1 MIKVFRRYQKV
12 LYSLVLGIT
21 ICLLAINVSAPAQ
34 SHNVSP
40 TTISSRLTDNSI
52 SLTIYQQ
59 QAEAELLSQS
69 NLISQS
75 ANFTRFA
82 AILTGDEIY
91 PSPVTTNAAGVVGAA
106 LFGDRL
112 IVRGGFYNLSSP
124 LRDYATDPL
133 VPPNPNI
140 TSGVHIHRGAA
151 NANGPFQYALQ
162 VQVNSDGVSGNVKGE
177 YTLTD
182 EQLQALNSGGLYVD
196 LHTKSNRAGELRG
209 ILKVQS

>member
-1 MIKVFRRYQKV
+1 MIKAFKRYKKF
-12 LYSLVLGIT
+12 LYSLALGIA
-21 ICLLAINVSAPAQ
+21 ICLLAINISAPAQ

-40 TTISSRLTDNSI
+40 TTISSRLADNSI

-59 QAEAELLSQS
+59 QAEAELLAES

-75 ANFTRFA
+75 VNFTRFA
-82 AILTGDEIY
+82 AILSGDEIY
-91 PSPVTTNAAGVVGAA
+91 PSPVSTNAGGVVGAA

-112 IVRGGFYNLSSP
+112 IVRGGFYSLSSP

-151 NANGPFQYALQ
+151 KANGPFQYALQ
-162 VQVNSDGVSGNVKGE
+162 VQVNPDGVSGNVKGE
-177 YTLTD
+177 YTLTA